1 MATKSMR
8 IEVHSAAVVALLQGA
23 ELAADLAGRGERIAA
38 AAGGDGDFEVTT
50 TTNRD
55 RTVVFVRTATAKGRQ
70 AEAEDRALSR
80 AIDAGR

>member
-1 MATKSMR
+1 MAAKSMR
-8 IEVHSAAVVALLQGA
+8 IELNRAGIVALLQSA
-23 ELAADLAGRGERIAA
+23 EVAADLTGRGERIAA

-50 TTNRD
+50 STNRD